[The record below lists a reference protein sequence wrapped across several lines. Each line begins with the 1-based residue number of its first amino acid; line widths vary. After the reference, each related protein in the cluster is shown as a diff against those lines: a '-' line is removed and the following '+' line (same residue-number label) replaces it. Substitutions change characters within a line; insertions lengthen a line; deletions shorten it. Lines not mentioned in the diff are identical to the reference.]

1 MFHKKNLLF
10 FLFVSVVYS
19 STVQAQDTTQKI
31 IADRSNAPEQ
41 MQKPYLIL
49 ISADGFRYDLAEK
62 YNATFL
68 KTISAGGVKATSM
81 KPCYPSL
88 TFPNHYS
95 IITGLYPSHHGIVDN
110 SFYDKMRNQ
119 FYRVGNK
126 KAVEDPSW
134 YGGTPLWVLAERQK
148 LLSASFYWVG
158 SESHID
164 GVDPTYYYNYNEAI
178 PIDRRI
184 EILKNWLQL
193 PEEKR
198 PHFITFYF
206 PEVDHEEHRYGTN
219 SPQTEAAVHFID
231 QSVKKMYEMCNGL
244 NLPVNFVFVSDHGM
258 TNLDTLNT
266 IPLPAAVDTS
276 KFWITSGSATAHL
289 YAKDKKDIK
298 PTYKKLKASAKDY
311 DVYLANKT
319 PKKWHYRT
327 KNDKFK
333 RIGDILMVPHL
344 PKGFS
349 FWGRKIAYGAHGFD
363 NSLPEMQ
370 ATFYAWGP
378 AFKEHYEIGNFANI
392 NIYPMIAHI
401 LGLKI
406 EDKIDGDFNVL
417 KEILK

>member
-31 IADRSNAPEQ
+31 IAGRSNAPEQ

-119 FYRVGNK
+119 FYSIRNK

-231 QSVKKMYEMCNGL
+231 KSVKKMYEMCNGL

-258 TNLDTLNT
+258 TNMDTLNT

-276 KFWITSGSATAHL
+276 KFWITSGSTTAHL

-311 DVYLANKT
+311 DVYLANKI

-327 KNDKFK
+327 KNDKFN

-378 AFKEHYEIGNFANI
+378 AFKEQYEIGNFANI

>member
-10 FLFVSVVYS
+10 ILFVSVVYS

-31 IADRSNAPEQ
+31 IAGRSNAPEQ

-68 KTISAGGVKATSM
+68 KEISAAGVKATSM
-81 KPCYPSL
+81 KPCFPSL

-95 IITGLYPSHHGIVDN
+95 IVTGLYPSHHGIVDN
-110 SFYDKMRNQ
+110 SFYDKLRNQ

-126 KAVEDPSW
+126 KAVEDPTW

-164 GVDPTYYYNYNEAI
+164 GVDPTYYFNYNEAI

-219 SPQTEAAVHFID
+219 SQQTEAAVHFID

-327 KNDKFK
+327 KNDKFN

-344 PKGFS
+344 PKGFN
-349 FWGRKIAYGAHGFD
+349 FWGRKIAFGAHGFD

-406 EDKIDGDFNVL
+406 ENKIDGDFSVL
-417 KEILK
+417 REILK

>member
-19 STVQAQDTTQKI
+19 SIVQAQDTTQKI
-31 IADRSNAPEQ
+31 IAGRSNASEQ

-119 FYRVGNK
+119 FYSIRNK
-126 KAVEDPSW
+126 KVVEDPSW

-178 PIDRRI
+178 SIDRRI
-184 EILKNWLQL
+184 EI
-193 PEEKR
+193 
-198 PHFITFYF
+198 
-206 PEVDHEEHRYGTN
+206 
-219 SPQTEAAVHFID
+219 
-231 QSVKKMYEMCNGL
+231 
-244 NLPVNFVFVSDHGM
+244 
-258 TNLDTLNT
+258 
-266 IPLPAAVDTS
+266 
-276 KFWITSGSATAHL
+276 
-289 YAKDKKDIK
+289 
-298 PTYKKLKASAKDY
+298 
-311 DVYLANKT
+311 
-319 PKKWHYRT
+319 
-327 KNDKFK
+327 
-333 RIGDILMVPHL
+333 
-344 PKGFS
+344 
-349 FWGRKIAYGAHGFD
+349 
-363 NSLPEMQ
+363 
-370 ATFYAWGP
+370 
-378 AFKEHYEIGNFANI
+378 
-392 NIYPMIAHI
+392 
-401 LGLKI
+401 
-406 EDKIDGDFNVL
+406 
-417 KEILK
+417 